1 MYQISMK
8 QILVSRT
15 WIVRE
20 CNPVQVHKLTDV
32 DTSLLLCN
40 LDEESM
46 EREMYLESL
55 NNFKLE

>member
-1 MYQISMK
+1 MK
-8 QILVSRT
+8 KILVSRT

-46 EREMYLESL
+46 ECEMYLESL
-55 NNFKLE
+55 NNVKLE